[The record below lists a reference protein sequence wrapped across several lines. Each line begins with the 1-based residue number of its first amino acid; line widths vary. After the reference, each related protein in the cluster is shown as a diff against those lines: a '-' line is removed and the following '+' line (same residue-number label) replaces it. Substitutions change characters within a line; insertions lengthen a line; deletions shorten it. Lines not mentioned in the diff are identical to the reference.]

1 MSSACNTAPFSTSFK
16 LNLSSLDW
24 NLAQLAWLRPRC
36 LYLLATSTFV
46 RRKFLSLEQEGGED
60 RRCLFFIPTS
70 RRYGEGEGH
79 ERLGYPQVVV
89 RYRFLSLDLVHICRQ
104 AVHTLSHLLCQMP
117 SHPPDAINPQV

>member
-60 RRCLFFIPTS
+60 RRCLFLIPTS

>member
-1 MSSACNTAPFSTSFK
+1 M
-16 LNLSSLDW
+16 
-24 NLAQLAWLRPRC
+24 
-36 LYLLATSTFV
+36 
-46 RRKFLSLEQEGGED
+46 SLEQEGGED
-60 RRCLFFIPTS
+60 RRCLFLIPTS

-104 AVHTLSHLLCQMP
+104 EVHTLSHLLCQMP